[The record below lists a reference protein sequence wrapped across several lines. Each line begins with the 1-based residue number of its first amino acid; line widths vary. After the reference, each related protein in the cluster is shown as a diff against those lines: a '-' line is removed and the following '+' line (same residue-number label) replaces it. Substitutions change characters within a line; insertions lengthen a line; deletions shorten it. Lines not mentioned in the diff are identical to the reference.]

1 MRLQLFT
8 SFQHYENQVRNL
20 NELLNQQSEVYS
32 SLETQIQDLSNKYK
46 QLLDDCGSYKKKNST
61 LWRRVEWLEKECEE
75 YLEEISFLKREDK
88 NSIAE
93 ESLECL
99 DKCTPP
105 SLENFDKEDDKL
117 LSRFDLIIEEN
128 ELLKER
134 IFELEQDNLTLKGTI
149 QKVNKG
155 SETRETREAKIS
167 RVEPY
172 YYTAPE
178 KNFAEEINAQS
189 GVKVTPTLQHYHEL
203 FAEIFEKIKMTRDDT
218 SKS

>member
-1 MRLQLFT
+1 M
-8 SFQHYENQVRNL
+8 

-88 NSIAE
+88 NSIEE

-99 DKCTPP
+99 DDCTPP
-105 SLENFDKEDDKL
+105 SLEKLDKEDNKL
-117 LSRFDLIIEEN
+117 LSRFDLILEEN

-134 IFELEQDNLTLKGTI
+134 IFELEQDNLALKETI

-155 SETRETREAKIS
+155 SETRETRQAKIS

-178 KNFAEEINAQS
+178 KNFAEEINA
-189 GVKVTPTLQHYHEL
+189 
-203 FAEIFEKIKMTRDDT
+203 
-218 SKS
+218 